1 MDLAEYVEGCK
12 KRFQDYIDFASM
24 PGVVSIKIEKLNRPI
39 TDVEDLDKLP
49 DGSRFEINHGTLT
62 FKKETLFGAITR
74 WVYRGRVQL
83 TSFELLTL
91 LVQSALDKLDIVY
104 SDEHVVYF

>member
-1 MDLAEYVEGCK
+1 M
-12 KRFQDYIDFASM
+12 S
-24 PGVVSIKIEKLNRPI
+24 GVVSIKVEKLNRPI
-39 TDVEDLDKLP
+39 TDVGDLDKLP